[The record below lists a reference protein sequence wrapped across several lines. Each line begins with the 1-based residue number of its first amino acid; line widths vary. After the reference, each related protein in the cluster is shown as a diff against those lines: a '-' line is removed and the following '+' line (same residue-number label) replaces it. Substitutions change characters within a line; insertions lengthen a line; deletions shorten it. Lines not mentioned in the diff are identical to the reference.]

1 MSELR
6 LSRSTATG
14 PPLRVAIDRTALGRA
29 LALGCRTLRIDPEG
43 KVVAAE
49 GPQRTFLAATLDA
62 SFVVLSDKKTNRTT
76 TDSAPADD
84 RARPHPDPER
94 KEAMKPHEQNGRTSN
109 GRPEP
114 TPIESPDL
122 LAEAEALRGVLAD
135 AVARAARLV
144 TALKNARKEKKV
156 LSTVWA
162 GLKQLNLG
170 P

>member
-1 MSELR
+1 
-6 LSRSTATG
+6 
-14 PPLRVAIDRTALGRA
+14 
-29 LALGCRTLRIDPEG
+29 
-43 KVVAAE
+43 
-49 GPQRTFLAATLDA
+49 
-62 SFVVLSDKKTNRTT
+62 
-76 TDSAPADD
+76 
-84 RARPHPDPER
+84 
-94 KEAMKPHEQNGRTSN
+94 MKPHEQNGHAPN

-114 TPIESPDL
+114 TQSESPDL
-122 LAEAEALRGVLAD
+122 LAEAEALRGALAD